1 MDPADRSVEE
11 ECICADAHVERFRQH
26 LRAHAYHRYVRPV
39 HRLNDG
45 DGLQAFVL
53 LVPLDQVT
61 DHLPQ
66 TR

>member
-11 ECICADAHVERFRQH
+11 ECICADAHVERFRQD
-26 LRAHAYHRYVRPV
+26 LRPHADHRDVRPV

-53 LVPLDQVT
+53 LVQLNQVP
-61 DHLPQ
+61 DHLAQ
-66 TR
+66 TG